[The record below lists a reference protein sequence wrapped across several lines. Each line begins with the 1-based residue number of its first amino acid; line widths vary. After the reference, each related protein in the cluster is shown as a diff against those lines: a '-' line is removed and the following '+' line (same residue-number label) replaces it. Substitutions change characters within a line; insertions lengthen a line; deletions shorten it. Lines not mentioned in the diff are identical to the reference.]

1 VLTDD
6 ARIEEAAREFGAQ
19 VLMTSSACRNGTER
33 CAEAVA
39 LLPRNPRIVVNLQGD
54 APLTPAWYVEGLIEA
69 MRADPAVTVA
79 TPVLHASAEHLRRLR
94 PDRQAGRVGGTT
106 AVLDRHHDA
115 LYFSKEVLPFTDHDF
130 AEGAP
135 TGVYHHV
142 GVYAYT
148 PAALTAYSAL
158 PQGDYELR
166 EGLEQLRF
174 LENGVPVRCVEVE
187 ARAREFWE
195 LNNPSD
201 IATIEAIMKK
211 EGLE

>member
-1 VLTDD
+1 M
-6 ARIEEAAREFGAQ
+6 G
-19 VLMTSSACRNGTER
+19 
-33 CAEAVA
+33 
-39 LLPRNPRIVVNLQGD
+39 LLPRQPRVVVNLQGD
-54 APLTPAWYVEGLIEA
+54 APLTPAWYVEGLVEA
-69 MRADPAVTVA
+69 MLADPEISVA

-94 PDRQAGRVGGTT
+94 QDRQAGRVGGTT
-106 AVLDRHHDA
+106 AVLDRHRNA

-130 AEGAP
+130 ADGEH

-148 PAALTAYSAL
+148 PQALVAYGAL
-158 PQGDYELR
+158 PQGTYELR
-166 EGLEQLRF
+166 EGLEQLRY
-174 LENGVPVRCVEVE
+174 LENGLPVRCVEVD
-187 ARAREFWE
+187 ARSREFWE